1 MPEQIKTSELSSYN
15 ISNTSTQF
23 IVFVDTS
30 NTGQASS
37 GSTLK
42 APISSINSEVWGL
55 SANYNVDKI
64 SSIYTTVNS
73 NSAINWAYQGT
84 DVKLLTS
91 DWVNIS
97 TVVKTNSAGWEYAD
111 NLSGGTANQI
121 LAKTNNNSTFTWTNK
136 RVINTKSTISSTQNV
151 LFNALSADH
160 FIIPLSSN
168 GSPLTAT
175 FGFPSNGYNG
185 QLLMWDVRNLTNNCY
200 VSLSSNFRSPVST
213 LSWSNSVNKMDI
225 LAAKYNQLDNK
236 WDIVSFLPG
245 YSL

>member
-23 IVFVDTS
+23 IVFVDTA
-30 NTGQASS
+30 NTSQAST

-55 SANYNVDKI
+55 SANYNIDKI
-64 SSIYTTVNS
+64 SNIFTTVNS
-73 NSAINWAYQGT
+73 
-84 DVKLLTS
+84 
-91 DWVNIS
+91 
-97 TVVKTNSAGWEYAD
+97 NSAGWEYAD

-121 LAKTNNNSTFTWTNK
+121 LAKTNNNSTFTWSNK
-136 RVINTKSTISSTQNV
+136 RVVNTNSTISSTQNI

-160 FIIPLSSN
+160 FIIPLSSS

-175 FGFPSNGYNG
+175 FGFPTNGYNG

-213 LSWSNSVNKMDI
+213 LSWSNSANKMDI